1 MLKNKENPGM
11 ASSKTITGIFSSRNY
26 FTSAANASLSCR
38 PTADFTILPLLKT
51 NRLGMLMIANYSA
64 SSG

>member
-26 FTSAANASLSCR
+26 FGSLYNEI
-38 PTADFTILPLLKT
+38 AHLK
-51 NRLGMLMIANYSA
+51 N
-64 SSG
+64 